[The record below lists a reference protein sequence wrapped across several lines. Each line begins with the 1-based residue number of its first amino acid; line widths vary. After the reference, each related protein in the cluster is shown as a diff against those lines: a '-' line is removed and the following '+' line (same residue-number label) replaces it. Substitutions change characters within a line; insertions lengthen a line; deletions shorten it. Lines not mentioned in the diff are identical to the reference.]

1 MSECYQP
8 VWSWDGRAAILNT
21 QARQLLESPDAIAKE
36 LNRLTQKP
44 RVYIVF
50 KPVSGW
56 GHSGNEFVGV
66 FFKRESAETW
76 IKERKAPHKYFIETY
91 EQPKDGM
98 AEEVFD

>member
-8 VWSWDGRAAILNT
+8 VWCWDGRAAILNT

-36 LNRLTQKP
+36 LNRLSVKP

-50 KPVSGW
+50 KEVPS
-56 GHSGNEFVGV
+56 SYTGNEFVGV
-66 FFKRESAETW
+66 FFSRESAETW
-76 IKERKAPHKYFIETY
+76 IKGRRYSHEYFIETY
-91 EQPKDGM
+91 EQPEDGM